1 MHDFKSQQKTFVR
14 SSSCGGYFLMPFSS
28 LQGRFQ
34 GANDSYSGYSKL
46 FRQGKPQLN
55 ILIQGKIENL
65 PVSLHRYTQTH
76 YSLLWWKILFLTF
89 VSKNLHDQITPFSPT
104 KHLTL
109 QNPIEPETLFT
120 WMSHNDNAL
129 RNWILKQIQL

>member
-1 MHDFKSQQKTFVR
+1 MMKNT
-14 SSSCGGYFLMPFSS
+14 
-28 LQGRFQ
+28 
-34 GANDSYSGYSKL
+34 
-46 FRQGKPQLN
+46 
-55 ILIQGKIENL
+55 
-65 PVSLHRYTQTH
+65 
-76 YSLLWWKILFLTF
+76 LFLTF

-120 WMSHNDNAL
+120 WTSHNDNAL